1 MKNMKTPLFGS
12 MGLSAMTFCFFAY
25 LACSSAN
32 AHAASMGMQVFNEEC
47 AECHSVK
54 EGKNKKGP
62 SLWNILGRKSATVP
76 DFNYSDAMKA
86 SGIIWTEDRIEAYME
101 HPKKI
106 VPGGIMKYEG
116 LDDLKARKALLE
128 YLSTLHG

>member
-1 MKNMKTPLFGS
+1 MKNVKKTLLRS
-12 MGLSAMTFCFFAY
+12 VGLPATALCFSLY

-32 AHAASMGMQVFNEEC
+32 AHAAPMGMQVFNEEC

-86 SGIIWTEDRIEAYME
+86 SGIVWTEDRIAAYME

-116 LDDLKARKALLE
+116 LDDPKARKALLE

>member
-1 MKNMKTPLFGS
+1 MNIVKKSLRR
-12 MGLSAMTFCFFAY
+12 SATIPVLAVCFSLY
-25 LACSSAN
+25 LAGASAH
-32 AHAASMGMQVFNEEC
+32 AHAAPLGMQVFNEEC

-62 SLWNILGRKSATVP
+62 SLWNILGRKSASVP

-86 SGIIWTEDRIEAYME
+86 SGIVWTEDRIEAYME

-106 VPGGIMKYEG
+106 VPAGIMKYEG
-116 LDDLKARKALLE
+116 LDDPKARKALLE